1 MSVIENRDRMVRLQ
15 AKLLEQVE
23 HRLAGM
29 SIADAVSCT
38 VCRAIA
44 DLSVAISAS
53 DPLTERVNRLKE
65 SKN

>member
-1 MSVIENRDRMVRLQ
+1 MSVIENRDRMIRLQ

-29 SIADAVSCT
+29 SIADTVSCT

-44 DLSVAISAS
+44 DLSIAINAADPMALVAK
-53 DPLTERVNRLKE
+53 LRE